1 MKRTV
6 WIAGLC
12 LVVTPLAPLSAQEPT
27 ARPHHAPGDPL
38 EGFNRSMFKIFQGLD
53 KAILR
58 PVAMGYKHIVPKVL
72 RSGIRHVFSNL
83 GEPVVFLN
91 DVLQLRPA
99 RAARTFGRFA
109 INSTLGIGG
118 LIDVAT
124 PENLPHRPNGFGD
137 TMGYYGVKPGPFI
150 FVPILGPSTLRDL
163 IGGAGDGLVLP
174 TAIGTPFDR
183 TDYQIGRGIVTG
195 LDQRAEADDEFNAL
209 YRTALDPYATIRSA
223 YLQSRDAEIQGLK
236 AKGRNRPGDFAGPE
250 DTMGDPMADPGAG
263 ATPAAAPSGTAP
275 AEVDPLTDPAPPPA
289 SAPAAPQDA
298 LAPPR

>member
-1 MKRTV
+1 MKTNA
-6 WIAGLC
+6 WIAGIC
-12 LVVTPLAPLSAQEPT
+12 LAATPLAPLSAQEPT
-27 ARPHHAPGDPL
+27 AKAHHAPGDPL
-38 EGFNRSMFKIFQGLD
+38 EGFNRAMFKIFQGLD

-58 PVAMGYKHIVPKVL
+58 PAAMGYKHTVPKVL

-109 INSTLGIGG
+109 INTTLGIGG

-163 IGGAGDGLVLP
+163 IGGAGDGLVVP
-174 TAIGTPFDR
+174 TVVGSPFDR
-183 TDYQIGRGIVTG
+183 TDYQIGKGIVTG
-195 LDQRAEADDEFNAL
+195 LDQRAEADDELSAL
-209 YRTALDPYATIRSA
+209 YRTALDPYATLRSA

-250 DTMGDPMADPGAG
+250 DPMTDPDPGA
-263 ATPAAAPSGTAP
+263 APANAPSATAAP
-275 AEVDPLTDPAPPPA
+275 AELDPLTDPAPPSPA
-289 SAPAAPQDA
+289 PTAPQEA
-298 LAPPR
+298 PAPPR